1 MQLPCPQDVLAFGHI
16 NIWQYAEYCQPRKM
30 TQTSVF
36 WVFLRVSL
44 YRYDW
49 LNHCLYGW
57 IQSPGFS
64 SSWRSGWYHMAQ
76 NPKSLTTCLFFLLWI
91 VHILSHLVSINRF
104 GLRGPPWIKKTLVS
118 LGKFQGINVTS
129 QELGTKANK
138 ILDSKNLVII
148 LGTKNRDLS
157 DCLWSRDVNK
167 SVVQVF
173 IENKFKGSWF
183 YCEGN
188 PFDTLVFVILLDFT

>member
-1 MQLPCPQDVLAFGHI
+1 M
-16 NIWQYAEYCQPRKM
+16 
-30 TQTSVF
+30 
-36 WVFLRVSL
+36 VSGA
-44 YRYDW
+44 R
-49 LNHCLYGW
+49 HE
-57 IQSPGFS
+57 FK
-64 SSWRSGWYHMAQ
+64 
-76 NPKSLTTCLFFLLWI
+76 KSLL
-91 VHILSHLVSINRF
+91 
-104 GLRGPPWIKKTLVS
+104 S

-157 DCLWSRDVNK
+157 DCLLSRDVNE
-167 SVVQVF
+167 SVVQAF

-188 PFDTLVFVILLDFT
+188 PFDTLVFVILLDFTYNITPRPLTAILGHELTLQMKATFQKRTWYNYHLRAKSSPPFLFVCTVLLECSHTYFSSYCLKLLSCYNGKVTFCDRIRVDKFW